1 LTKKGSIR
9 TKDKTHNT
17 VLYLGLTLLILLGGL
32 FGFRMLGAPL
42 PFFFS
47 QVKSAPEGVSVT
59 ISLLAFCRDNTTE
72 IISTKEFKLSEIQ
85 LVSPSGKEVKYL
97 AIAATFLSAPP
108 KDETLQQ
115 IQLSYEITIKTN
127 AGALTPLERTVTLPV
142 VANLALH
149 QTQLIPLTFSEL
161 GLSQTGDV
169 AFLQCDVQVSA
180 DMVTDKGRKLYSSTG
195 HVESQLKLEEGGFA
209 RLGPW
214 IGQSDKPA
222 PARILASLHGSWTK
236 PKWKSVAIVNLVDT
250 KTGTKNYMIV
260 EPGSDS
266 TQITGD
272 TPTPG
277 TPIDTVVIIPTGPTT
292 TTTTTGT
299 VTVPTFQ
306 EKGDIEKNGGGGSIS
321 GGTGI
326 VGKEEELE
334 VRASQGGYLSW
345 VPSALGLGWLFRRDR
360 LLLPVEMF
368 GVTIDLTII
377 LVTIAT
383 VMLIAVGLVLRKGK
397 H

>member
-9 TKDKTHNT
+9 TKGKTRNT

-108 KDETLQQ
+108 KNEQLQQ
-115 IQLSYEITIKTN
+115 IQLSYQIAIKTN

-169 AFLQCDVQVSA
+169 AFLQADVKVSA
-180 DMVTDKGRKLYSSTG
+180 DMVTDQGRKLYSSTG
-195 HVESQLKLEEGGFA
+195 HVESQLKAEEGGFA

-214 IGQSDKPA
+214 IGQSDQPA

-250 KTGTKNYMIV
+250 ATGLKSYMIA

-266 TQITGD
+266 TQITDD

-299 VTVPTFQ
+299 VTVPTYSEEEDP
-306 EKGDIEKNGGGGSIS
+306 EKGLRDVS
-321 GGTGI
+321 GETGI

-345 VPSALGLGWLFRRDR
+345 IPNALGLGWLFRGDR
-360 LLLPVEMF
+360 LLMPWEMF
-368 GVTIDLTII
+368 GVTIDFTVI

-383 VMLIAVGLVLRKGK
+383 VMLIAVGLVLRRGK